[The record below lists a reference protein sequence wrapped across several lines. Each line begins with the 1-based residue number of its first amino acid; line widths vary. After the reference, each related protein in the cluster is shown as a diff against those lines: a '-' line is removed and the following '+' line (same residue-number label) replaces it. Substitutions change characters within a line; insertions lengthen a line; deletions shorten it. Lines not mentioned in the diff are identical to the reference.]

1 MQSVNWSR
9 QVNQFL
15 VSIFQSKIPNHPPTN
30 NQPNILSVSLP
41 KPINQPPTSS
51 AKRGAAIHAVSQDKS
66 VIWVSILTSQSTK
79 PPTNQQSAT
88 FCQSLCQNQSTNHRP
103 AKQRG
108 EPPAMQSVKTSQS
121 FESGFWRHKAPS
133 HPPTN
138 SQPHSV
144 SLFAK
149 TNQPTTDQLSKEGSR
164 QPCSQS
170 RQVSHFSLDFEFKNT
185 KQPTNQQ
192 SANILSVSLPI
203 PIN

>member
-1 MQSVNWSR
+1 MQSVKTSQSFESR
-9 QVNQFL
+9 FWRHKAP
-15 VSIFQSKIPNHPPTN
+15 SHPPTN
-30 NQPNILSVSLP
+30 SQPHSVSLFA
-41 KPINQPPTSS
+41 KTNQPTTDQLSKEGS
-51 AKRGAAIHAVSQDKS
+51 RQQC
-66 VIWVSILTSQSTK
+66 SQSRQVSHFSRDFEFKNTK
-79 PPTNQQSAT
+79 QPTNQQSAT

-121 FESGFWRHKAPS
+121 FESRFWRHKAPS

-192 SANILSVSLPI
+192 SANILSVSLPK